1 MIYLIIHYNIFEV
14 TLICVTLNVS
24 FSFNEEENLME
35 TNELYCGSTSQDEKM
50 GFFFYLKTSNHIS
63 LFKYIC
69 LS

>member
-1 MIYLIIHYNIFEV
+1 MIYLIILLHYNIFEV

-50 GFFFYLKTSNHIS
+50 GFFFT
-63 LFKYIC
+63 
-69 LS
+69 